1 MNQLT
6 VRGLGIDLTNRI
18 KDLARLEGISLNQT
32 VLKLLR
38 KGVKLEEES
47 EGANAVGS
55 SLDHLIGV
63 WTQGEADEL
72 DLALEDFEVVGAVVT
87 E

>member
-6 VRGLGIDLTNRI
+6 VRGLGNDLTNR
-18 KDLARLEGISLNQT
+18 KKGLARLEGISLNQT

-38 KGVKLEEES
+38 KGVELEEAS

-63 WTQGEADEL
+63 WTQAEADEL
-72 DLALEDFEVVGAVVT
+72 DAALEDFEMVDAR
-87 E
+87 